1 MRDGSPSH
9 DRPVPLMASPSV
21 RRRAAV
27 DANQS
32 AIVSALRKI
41 GATVQPLHGV
51 GEGCPDLV
59 CGYRGRNLMLEV
71 KDGSKPPSARKLT
84 KDQVRWHEQW
94 RGHVCVVCN
103 IEEAIAAVTGETK

>member
-1 MRDGSPSH
+1 M
-9 DRPVPLMASPSV
+9 
-21 RRRAAV
+21 RRAAKT

-32 AIVSALRKI
+32 EIVSALRKI

-94 RGHVCVVCN
+94 RGQVCVVCN
-103 IEEAIAAVTGETK
+103 IEEAIAAVMGETSE